1 MAEIPPS
8 VFDADETPPAALT
21 PFDEV
26 RPRAWSWMQPGS
38 GS

>member
-8 VFDADETPPAALT
+8 VFDGDEPSVAALT

-26 RPRAWSWMQPGS
+26 RRRAWNWMQPGS